1 MSSLKVSNA
10 INKLIFA
17 EKIQQIEN
25 LKTFLQENVD
35 EDDFSFSI
43 DGEEK
48 NITDFFDI
56 LDTFSSTID
65 KKMIKMKTAK
75 KAAPKKMK
83 KKTFYNHW
91 LAERLSSFAKEQ
103 SFIDE
108 SERVD
113 NKDRMK
119 VIGPEWKAFKE
130 SDEFEE
136 QKSQWEQ
143 ENMKV
148 ESKKPASPKKKS
160 KKKTTIKSKKVAK
173 PSPSSDSDSDS
184 DSDSENE

>member
-17 EKIQQIEN
+17 EKIQQFEN
-25 LKTFLQENVD
+25 LKTFFQENVD
-35 EDDFSFSI
+35 EDDFSFTI
-43 DGEEK
+43 NGEEK

-65 KKMIKMKTAK
+65 KKMIKMKTTK
-75 KAAPKKMK
+75 KTTPKKMK

-91 LAERLSSFAKEQ
+91 LAERLSSFSKEQ
-103 SFIDE
+103 ALVDE
-108 SERVD
+108 SVRVD

-130 SDEFEE
+130 SDVFEE
-136 QKSQWEQ
+136 QKSKWEQ

-148 ESKKPASPKKKS
+148 ESKKPTSPKKKS
-160 KKKTTIKSKKVAK
+160 KNSTKKSKKVIK
-173 PSPSSDSDSDS
+173 PLHFSDSDSDS
-184 DSDSENE
+184 DSDIENE